1 MSRVQSMN
9 DHEVYFVT
17 LTVVEWADVFTRPS
31 HVNILLEAFR
41 YCQSEKGLVI
51 FGYVIMS
58 NHLHA
63 ILMSRH
69 ATNTLSDII
78 RDFKK
83 FTSKRII
90 EQIKIQ
96 PESRRDWLLYL
107 FERAGKYNPNNTQYQ
122 FWQQD
127 NHPVVITSEKFAR
140 QKLDYI
146 HLNPVR
152 AGFVRNAADWQYS
165 SAAAY
170 IGEDD
175 NPLLNI
181 NFLTL
186 QSIWRTI

>member
-1 MSRVQSMN
+1 M
-9 DHEVYFVT
+9 
-17 LTVVEWADVFTRPS
+17 
-31 HVNILLEAFR
+31 
-41 YCQSEKGLVI
+41 
-51 FGYVIMS
+51 
-58 NHLHA
+58 
-63 ILMSRH
+63 
-69 ATNTLSDII
+69 
-78 RDFKK
+78 
-83 FTSKRII
+83 
-90 EQIKIQ
+90 
-96 PESRRDWLLYL
+96 LYL

-181 NFLTL
+181 EFLTV
-186 QSIWRTI
+186 QSIWGII